1 MRRRTFIAALGG
13 AAVWPVVVARAQQ
26 SLPVVGYV
34 NGASATVVKDLVA
47 AFRQGLSG
55 AGYIEGQNVTI
66 EYRWAEGHYDRLPAM
81 VSELVRLHVDVMVA
95 NTPAVV
101 SAMVA
106 TTTIPIVFITGGDP
120 VEAGFVTRLGRPERN
135 VTGVYFFAAQMEAN
149 RLGLLREL
157 VPTAVMIAVLL
168 NPAYPNA
175 ETEAK
180 EVQEAARALG
190 VQIQVLHASTEQ
202 EIDTAFAAL
211 VQLRAG
217 ALLVCADSFF
227 NSRRNQI
234 VALAASHAMPTIYQE
249 RTFAEAGGLV
259 SYGTSLTDAY
269 RQAGVYAARILRGE
283 KPAELPVLQS
293 TKFEFVINFKTA
305 KTLGLEISS
314 QLLARA
320 DEVIE

>member
-1 MRRRTFIAALGG
+1 MKRRTFIAALGG
-13 AAVWPVVVARAQQ
+13 AVAWPVVARGQQ

-34 NGASATVVKDLVA
+34 NGASATVFKDLVA
-47 AFRQGLSG
+47 AFRQGLSE
-55 AGYIEGQNVTI
+55 AGYIEGRNVTL

-81 VSELVRLHVDVMVA
+81 ISELVRLHVDVMFA

-101 SAMVA
+101 SAMAA
-106 TTTIPIVFITGGDP
+106 TTTIPIVFVTGGDP
-120 VEAGFVTRLGRPERN
+120 VESGFVTSLGRPDRN
-135 VTGVYFFAAQMEAN
+135 VTGVYFFAAQMEAK

-157 VPTAVMIAVLL
+157 VPTVAMIAVLL

-175 ETEAK
+175 ETQAK

-190 VQIQVLHASTEQ
+190 VQIQILRASTEQ
-202 EIDTAFAAL
+202 EIDTAFAAS

-269 RQAGVYAARILRGE
+269 RQAGFYAGRILKGA

-293 TKFEFVINFKTA
+293 TKFEFVINLKTA
-305 KTLGLEISS
+305 KTLGLEISP
-314 QLLARA
+314 QLLATV

>member
-1 MRRRTFIAALGG
+1 MRRRAFIAVLGG
-13 AAVWPVVVARAQQ
+13 AAAWPLVTRAQQ

-34 NGASATVVKDLVA
+34 NGASATVFKDLVA

-55 AGYIEGQNVTI
+55 AGYIEGQNVTV

-81 VSELVRLHVDVMVA
+81 VSELVRRHVDVMVA

-106 TTTIPIVFITGGDP
+106 TTTIPIVFITGSDP
-120 VEAGFVTRLGRPERN
+120 VEAGFVTNLGRPERN
-135 VTGVYFFAAQMEAN
+135 VTGVYFFAAQMEAK

-175 ETEAK
+175 ETQAK
-180 EVQEAARALG
+180 EVQEGARALG
-190 VQIQVLHASTEQ
+190 VQIQVLRAGTEQ
-202 EIDTAFAAL
+202 ELDTAFSAS

-249 RTFAEAGGLV
+249 RTFAEAGGLA
-259 SYGTSLTDAY
+259 SYGTSLIDAY
-269 RQAGVYAARILRGE
+269 RQAGIYAVRILRGE
-283 KPAELPVLQS
+283 KPVELPVLQS

-305 KTLGLEISS
+305 KTLGLEISP

-320 DEVIE
+320 DEIIE